1 MAEPSGELVRPPPP
15 KKQCIDETDTLAQ
28 LVVKNTL
35 WLKDSLKNLSQ
46 KPLPTLLTLS
56 SLSPPEP
63 KDDASTLAYQLWK
76 LADDVEN
83 AAVGIVW
90 SMRYT
95 AACSS
100 LLGAASMNRVN
111 RQNIF
116 NWHGL
121 VHIINSIVNLM
132 LPTWNNKAYLLYHV
146 FAAKGSLMS
155 SVARLSEEKRQKF
168 ASEIANALKCL
179 TPPSGFEGVPL
190 FNPTRALSGMMH
202 SVSHEQICNAI
213 WLPLAKT
220 IEPERSISLFPDM
233 ATLSCQ
239 VKDLSVLPARIK
251 SGNIASTPHLPPPP
265 STSSMDP
272 GTRNQSSTQRVD
284 EESRIGRTKRDHSHK
299 IPTSRQS
306 CFASDDQPT
315 ETFSPAESGDGHHD
329 PGSSSASTS
338 AGHNLDDITRRHIE
352 DDSMDPWMADSSRN
366 YAAFTGSGQTGAVSM
381 DSQMTSSLGAVDCR
395 PNSLQQDPCWER
407 ELTMDP
413 YMMNTLGAGGGL
425 PSALES
431 RPSTIN
437 PNLLTVD
444 PHMTSSLGAVD
455 CLPSSLQ
462 QESGRE
468 RASKLLN
475 MMEDIVGYSHTFPP
489 QLVWP

>member
-146 FAAKGSLMS
+146 FAGIITVPPIGNTIANTDVAKGSLMS

-265 STSSMDP
+265 STSSMHP
-272 GTRNQSSTQRVD
+272 GT
-284 EESRIGRTKRDHSHK
+284 
-299 IPTSRQS
+299 P
-306 CFASDDQPT
+306 DDQPI
-315 ETFSPAESGDGHHD
+315 ETSPPAESGVGHHD
-329 PGSSSASTS
+329 PGSSPNSTS
-338 AGHNLDDITRRHIE
+338 AGHHLDDSTRRYIQDE
-352 DDSMDPWMADSSRN
+352 SMDPWMADSLRN
-366 YAAFTGSGQTGAVSM
+366 YAALTGSGQTEAVSI
-381 DSQMTSSLGAVDCR
+381 DPQMTSS
-395 PNSLQQDPCWER
+395 PCWKR
-407 ELTMDP
+407 VLTMDP
-413 YMMNTLGAGGGL
+413 YMRNTPSAVGGL

-437 PNLLTVD
+437 PNLLTID
-444 PHMTSSLGAVD
+444 PHMTSSLSTVD
-455 CLPSSLQ
+455 WLPSSLQ

-468 RASKLLN
+468 GASKIPN
-475 MMEDIVGYSHTFPP
+475 MMEDIPGYSHTFSP

>member
-146 FAAKGSLMS
+146 FAGIITVPPIGNTIANTDVAKGSLMS

-202 SVSHEQICNAI
+202 SVRYDSE
-213 WLPLAKT
+213 LT
-220 IEPERSISLFPDM
+220 D
-233 ATLSCQ
+233 
-239 VKDLSVLPARIK
+239 
-251 SGNIASTPHLPPPP
+251 
-265 STSSMDP
+265 
-272 GTRNQSSTQRVD
+272 TR
-284 EESRIGRTKRDHSHK
+284 HK
-299 IPTSRQS
+299 I
-306 CFASDDQPT
+306 
-315 ETFSPAESGDGHHD
+315 
-329 PGSSSASTS
+329 
-338 AGHNLDDITRRHIE
+338 
-352 DDSMDPWMADSSRN
+352 
-366 YAAFTGSGQTGAVSM
+366 
-381 DSQMTSSLGAVDCR
+381 
-395 PNSLQQDPCWER
+395 
-407 ELTMDP
+407 
-413 YMMNTLGAGGGL
+413 TLCK
-425 PSALES
+425 P
-431 RPSTIN
+431 
-437 PNLLTVD
+437 
-444 PHMTSSLGAVD
+444 
-455 CLPSSLQ
+455 
-462 QESGRE
+462 
-468 RASKLLN
+468 
-475 MMEDIVGYSHTFPP
+475 
-489 QLVWP
+489 

>member
-1 MAEPSGELVRPPPP
+1 
-15 KKQCIDETDTLAQ
+15 
-28 LVVKNTL
+28 
-35 WLKDSLKNLSQ
+35 
-46 KPLPTLLTLS
+46 
-56 SLSPPEP
+56 
-63 KDDASTLAYQLWK
+63 
-76 LADDVEN
+76 
-83 AAVGIVW
+83 
-90 SMRYT
+90 
-95 AACSS
+95 
-100 LLGAASMNRVN
+100 
-111 RQNIF
+111 
-116 NWHGL
+116 
-121 VHIINSIVNLM
+121 
-132 LPTWNNKAYLLYHV
+132 
-146 FAAKGSLMS
+146 
-155 SVARLSEEKRQKF
+155 
-168 ASEIANALKCL
+168 
-179 TPPSGFEGVPL
+179 
-190 FNPTRALSGMMH
+190 
-202 SVSHEQICNAI
+202 
-213 WLPLAKT
+213 
-220 IEPERSISLFPDM
+220 M

-272 GTRNQSSTQRVD
+272 GTCNQSSTQRVD